1 MHEDKLKDC
10 AAETMELVDAV
21 NQSQSLRFTSP
32 TTLHR
37 HSEDEEQDEA

>member
-37 HSEDEEQDEA
+37 HREDEEQDEA